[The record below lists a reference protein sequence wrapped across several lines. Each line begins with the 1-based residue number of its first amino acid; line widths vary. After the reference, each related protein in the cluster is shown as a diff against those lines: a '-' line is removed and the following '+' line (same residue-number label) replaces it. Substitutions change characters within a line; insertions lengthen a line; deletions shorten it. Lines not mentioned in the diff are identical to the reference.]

1 MSFSIKSATMKT
13 NQKKICSVCRDAGKT
28 EKEYTS
34 HFVRDKPGPDGKVVC
49 PLLLSL
55 NCRRCG
61 NKGHTFKYC
70 KVNTEKKTTKP
81 EPVQEQPK
89 PVQKKVGYAVLEES
103 SDEEGD
109 IKTPRSSYTPVQE
122 KKEICRPSYADM
134 LKPALKAPLAQLKAP
149 LAQLKAPLAQLKA
162 PLAQL
167 KAPLAPTIRDEDVLR
182 LHQDMV
188 VLRPA
193 PALQAPALR
202 LRQAPAL
209 QKTQPLT
216 QQMTLAQIMSL
227 VQETQPLAQETQ
239 PLAQETQPLA
249 QETQPLA
256 QETQK
261 KLPRAPALP
270 VSKEETERITKLREE
285 CKKIVAQKCSW
296 ADSDSDEDD

>member
-1 MSFSIKSATMKT
+1 MSFSMKSATLKSNDSMKI

-34 HFVRDKPGPDGKVVC
+34 HFVRDKPGSDGKVVC

-89 PVQKKVGYAVLEES
+89 PVQKKTGYAVLEES

-109 IKTPRSSYTPVQE
+109 IKTPRTGKTVSYTPVQE

-134 LKPALKAPLAQLKAP
+134 LKPALN
-149 LAQLKAPLAQLKA
+149 A

-193 PALQAPALR
+193 PALQ

-209 QKTQPLT
+209 QEMTPLT

-227 VQETQPLAQETQ
+227 AQEKQPLAQEKQ
-239 PLAQETQPLA
+239 PLAQEKQPLV
-249 QETQPLA
+249 QET
-256 QETQK
+256 
-261 KLPRAPALP
+261 LPRAPALP
-270 VSKEETERITKLREE
+270 VSKEETERITKLRED

-296 ADSDSDEDD
+296 ADSDSDEEED

>member
-1 MSFSIKSATMKT
+1 LTINKILPIPSIKQASRMSFSMKSATMKT

-89 PVQKKVGYAVLEES
+89 PVQKKAGYAVLEES

-149 LAQLKAPLAQLKA
+149 LAQLKAPLA
-162 PLAQL
+162 
-167 KAPLAPTIRDEDVLR
+167 PTIRDEDVLR

-193 PALQAPALR
+193 PALQAPTLQ

-209 QKTQPLT
+209 QETQPLT
-216 QQMTLAQIMSL
+216 QQMTLAQIMS
-227 VQETQPLAQETQ
+227 
-239 PLAQETQPLA
+239 LAQETQPLA

-261 KLPRAPALP
+261 TLPRAPALP

>member
-1 MSFSIKSATMKT
+1 
-13 NQKKICSVCRDAGKT
+13 
-28 EKEYTS
+28 
-34 HFVRDKPGPDGKVVC
+34 
-49 PLLLSL
+49 
-55 NCRRCG
+55 
-61 NKGHTFKYC
+61 
-70 KVNTEKKTTKP
+70 
-81 EPVQEQPK
+81 
-89 PVQKKVGYAVLEES
+89 
-103 SDEEGD
+103 
-109 IKTPRSSYTPVQE
+109 
-122 KKEICRPSYADM
+122 
-134 LKPALKAPLAQLKAP
+134 
-149 LAQLKAPLAQLKA
+149 
-162 PLAQL
+162 
-167 KAPLAPTIRDEDVLR
+167 
-182 LHQDMV
+182 MV

-227 VQETQPLAQETQ
+227 V
-239 PLAQETQPLA
+239 QETQPLA

>member
-1 MSFSIKSATMKT
+1 MKSATMKT

-89 PVQKKVGYAVLEES
+89 PVQKKAGYAVLEES

-149 LAQLKAPLAQLKA
+149 LAQLKAPLA
-162 PLAQL
+162 
-167 KAPLAPTIRDEDVLR
+167 PTIRDEDVLR

-193 PALQAPALR
+193 PALQAPTLQ

-209 QKTQPLT
+209 QETQPLT
-216 QQMTLAQIMSL
+216 QQMTLAQIMS
-227 VQETQPLAQETQ
+227 
-239 PLAQETQPLA
+239 LAQETQPLA

-261 KLPRAPALP
+261 TLPRAPALP